1 MLFVVWIP
9 NPDGQY
15 DVETLTPPA
24 WSICGP
30 AARLCSPKP
39 PCTPLMRLGWLFRHP
54 KNSELTCFEGTIY
67 GTLLWKPPYWGRS
80 HGFRRSSNWINWC
93 GPYHHLRVVMLSVP
107 WRCQVMIEWWLGIVD
122 VILTSLHNLMVLF
135 LANRSLWLW
144 WLLMIP
150 CKELEAWKQKMT
162 ADSFDFAV
170 DSPRWPIMG
179 EWSSNL
185 LGFEGFPLKFSNQP
199 MLEVSQQKGKKPPQ
213 IIPFLGFVHGFS
225 TIKHQFLGVSLGNP
239 PLPPRAMRRCAVTTV
254 TRHPDRSNAPR
265 RREASALRSSA
276 CQSGAPIVL
285 RCFVN
290 QLISIN

>member
-1 MLFVVWIP
+1 MGMAWQNHSRPEHQNRILGEQKHRMHRIWMNLMLFVVWIP

-107 WRCQVMIEWWLGIVD
+107 WRCQVMIEWWLMMMFSCNCWCNSD
-122 VILTSLHNLMVLF
+122 
-135 LANRSLWLW
+135 
-144 WLLMIP
+144 
-150 CKELEAWKQKMT
+150 Q
-162 ADSFDFAV
+162 FA
-170 DSPRWPIMG
+170 
-179 EWSSNL
+179 
-185 LGFEGFPLKFSNQP
+185 
-199 MLEVSQQKGKKPPQ
+199 
-213 IIPFLGFVHGFS
+213 
-225 TIKHQFLGVSLGNP
+225 
-239 PLPPRAMRRCAVTTV
+239 
-254 TRHPDRSNAPR
+254 
-265 RREASALRSSA
+265 
-276 CQSGAPIVL
+276 
-285 RCFVN
+285 
-290 QLISIN
+290 